1 MYRLFF
7 ALLALTM
14 AGTAGVAAQD
24 ADADARKPDVK
35 NGRYLYFAGGCASC
49 HAAPA
54 SPKCDEA
61 ASEDDLKPVG
71 GRCLKTEFGTFHV
84 PNITP
89 DKETG
94 IGGWSETDFIRAMK
108 EGRSPEG
115 YNYYPAFPYGSYQ
128 RMTRS
133 DLTDLWG
140 FLQTLEPIRSTTPDH
155 ELSFPYNIRKGLTAW
170 KLLYLD
176 GKTFEPDPAKSAKLN
191 RGAYLVEGPG
201 HCGECHTPRN
211 WFGGMIEARK
221 LGGAPNPEGRGFIP
235 NITPHETGIAP
246 WSEKDIVFAL
256 TTGFKPDGDV
266 MGSTMAKVQKN
277 MAQLTDE
284 DRDAIA
290 AYLKSVPPVASEP
303 RKKQP

>member
-7 ALLALTM
+7 TLLALYA
-14 AGTAGVAAQD
+14 AGTVGAAAQD
-24 ADADARKPDVK
+24 TGANARKPDLE
-35 NGRYLYFAGGCASC
+35 NGRYMYFAGGCGSC

-54 SPKCDEA
+54 SAKCDEP
-61 ASEDDLKPVG
+61 ASTDDLKPVG
-71 GRCLKTEFGTFHV
+71 GRCLKTEFGTFHI

-89 DKETG
+89 DPETG

-108 EGRSPEG
+108 EGTSPDG
-115 YNYYPAFPYGSYQ
+115 YNYYPAFPYSSYQ
-128 RMTRS
+128 RMTPP
-133 DLTDLWG
+133 DLVDLWA
-140 FLQTLEPIRSTTPDH
+140 FLQTLEPISSTTPDH

-170 KLLYLD
+170 KAFYLD
-176 GKTFEPDPAKSAKLN
+176 GKSFEPDPAKSARLN

-221 LGGAPNPEGRGFIP
+221 LGGAPNPEGEGFVP
-235 NITPHETGIAP
+235 NITPHETGIAS

-256 TTGFKPDGDV
+256 QTGFLPDGDV

-284 DRDAIA
+284 DRQAIA

-303 RKKQP
+303 RKKEP